1 MQFNPKVVIK
11 FVLPIMFSVQALYF
25 CVPFRDQLLE
35 YCGQNKT
42 VPESEENLLTC
53 LSDLFTQVFFCTPF
67 SYWSTYVCYSFYIMF
82 YLLDM
87 YALPLYSYIIKNF
100 VSGQTNRPVRLSLK
114 RNIYYL

>member
-1 MQFNPKVVIK
+1 MHVNVLMQFKPKIMN
-11 FVLPIMFSVQALYF
+11 FVLPIMLSVQALYF

-67 SYWSTYVCYSFYIMF
+67 SDYVST
-82 YLLDM
+82 
-87 YALPLYSYIIKNF
+87 
-100 VSGQTNRPVRLSLK
+100 
-114 RNIYYL
+114 